1 MLRLQTLGAIS
12 LEGADQ
18 PRLTSRRKELVLLA
32 YLARRG
38 PRPLSRAEAA
48 TLFWQDREDQR
59 ARQSLR
65 QALLELRGVV
75 GPALGTEADA
85 IVLAA
90 SALEVDATC
99 FEADLDRGDLRAAV
113 SRWRGDFL
121 PGAEDIGG
129 EDLRVWL
136 EAEREGLRRRLRSA
150 LTRLVDDAERRGAWA
165 EGVADAAHWV
175 EWLPLDE
182 DGHLRLLRLL
192 DRSGRSG
199 EALSRYAALR
209 ARLASMEVP
218 PSAALE
224 QLGRTL
230 ERSAA
235 SAPAPR
241 AGSAALFTPEL
252 AGRDAALA
260 ELEAAWRAAG
270 DGRSSVILIEGEAG
284 IGKTRLCEAFLRRL
298 ERDHRPPPVFRAEA
312 GEQSASIR
320 LGVPSQLAAGMASA
334 PGLGGAPAAALARL
348 SAVAAA
354 VRERFPAIEP
364 VKGDAR
370 SLGHALRDALAAVSD
385 EGPVVVL
392 VDDLPRAD
400 AASLEAVH
408 ALLERLPRGVLLV
421 ATGRT
426 GEDEPRLA
434 LPAESAIRRLKLQPL
449 SRSEVEAVVGSILE
463 LSPEDRAHLAARLHD
478 QGGGNPFYIV
488 ELVSALADEG
498 ALAPTDRGAWRLTD
512 REGRLPL
519 PPTVR
524 EVIARRVARLTPP
537 GRAALEA
544 AAVLALPFD
553 RSLLS
558 EVSGGSPV
566 EIESGLEELILH
578 RLVRDADGPGR
589 YQFAHELVRRHVDGT
604 VPPRRSEEL
613 SARAIGALERRVD
626 EDEQVEAALRYHRTR
641 AAAITSASKRRGW
654 RRLALAGGLAGA
666 GALGLWLW
674 SRGGAPPPPSTIAVM
689 PFAVSGSGE
698 LAYLRDGMAT
708 LLSSELDGAG
718 SLRSAD
724 PRAVAGVA
732 AQVGTPSPGVSEGAR
747 VAERIGAGTYVIGD
761 IVEGGGRLRIK
772 AAAYRRGQPGM
783 AVTRAEIEGTTGQLF
798 ELVDA
803 VAARLLAGLAQGPYE
818 QLTRVAATATGSLP
832 ALKDYLDG
840 EQLFRSG
847 AFHQAAR
854 AFQRAATED
863 TTFAL
868 AYYWL
873 SVAAWWADDSK
884 AIDTAAA
891 RAVRY
896 GARLAERDRRLFH
909 AWSSFLNGDAAA
921 AGREYREIVALEP
934 ENVEAWL
941 QLGEVLFHSGPRRGD
956 PVAAA
961 RPAFERVLFF
971 EPEHTSALLHLAR
984 IAATERRWAD
994 LDSLSRRILQLSPTG
1009 EWAVEIKALR
1019 SSATQDQ
1026 DGLRQVLGELRTAPE
1041 GRVWN
1046 TARYV
1051 AVAAQSLTGAEAI
1064 VSLLTDETRPAE
1076 VRAFGHLA
1084 RAHLELAQ
1092 GRVRA
1097 ARAELQ
1103 QAEALDR
1110 IPASGAP
1117 CARGAP
1123 AVPAGRHRDPPFARR
1138 APQARGA
1145 TRGPG
1150 EPGDQSPGQSAR
1162 RRPPGAPRLSARRAG
1177 PSPRRHGGGGR
1188 AARRAAGGSRRPG
1201 GGDGRKRRRGQ
1212 PSSPARSPG
1221 RPSRGSR
1228 EGARGRPPTRGQG
1241 RADRWLAV
1249 LLAGAG
1255 AVHVRRRAGAAGPAA
1270 RGGALVRLLL
1280 EQLDLRPGLPGPGI
1294 DRARRHRRAHGTTAR
1309 SRRALPP
1316 GARDLGR
1323 ARSRAAPAG
1332 RLGAAGAPPAL
1343 GAAVMSRSRKQY
1355 LSRGRKQA
1363 EMIARQW
1370 HGRVR
1375 SSDADAYYDYLLDT
1389 GLMDY
1394 RQTPGNRGVQVL
1406 RRRDGD
1412 VVHYLLTTLWDSWD
1426 SIKAFAGED
1435 VERARYYPEDTRFLL
1450 ELEPTVSHFEVLG
1463 E

>member
-209 ARLASMEVP
+209 TRLASMEVP

-449 SRSEVEAVVGSILE
+449 SRSEVEAVIGSILE

-666 GALGLWLW
+666 GALGFWLW
-674 SRGGAPPPPSTIAVM
+674 SRGGAAAPPSTIAVM

-732 AQVGTPSPGVSEGAR
+732 AQVGAPSPGVSEGAR

-761 IVEGGGRLRIK
+761 IVEGGGRMRIK
-772 AAAYRRGQPGM
+772 AAAYRRGQPGWRSRGRRSREP
-783 AVTRAEIEGTTGQLF
+783 RASSSSSWTPWRP
-798 ELVDA
+798 
-803 VAARLLAGLAQGPYE
+803 AAGRAGAGPV
-818 QLTRVAATATGSLP
+818 RAAHPGRGHR
-832 ALKDYLDG
+832 DG
-840 EQLFRSG
+840 L
-847 AFHQAAR
+847 AAR
-854 AFQRAATED
+854 AQGLPRRRAA
-863 TTFAL
+863 L
-868 AYYWL
+868 
-873 SVAAWWADDSK
+873 
-884 AIDTAAA
+884 
-891 RAVRY
+891 
-896 GARLAERDRRLFH
+896 
-909 AWSSFLNGDAAA
+909 
-921 AGREYREIVALEP
+921 P
-934 ENVEAWL
+934 
-941 QLGEVLFHSGPRRGD
+941 
-956 PVAAA
+956 
-961 RPAFERVLFF
+961 
-971 EPEHTSALLHLAR
+971 
-984 IAATERRWAD
+984 ERRV
-994 LDSLSRRILQLSPTG
+994 P
-1009 EWAVEIKALR
+1009 
-1019 SSATQDQ
+1019 
-1026 DGLRQVLGELRTAPE
+1026 P
-1041 GRVWN
+1041 GRP
-1046 TARYV
+1046 R
-1051 AVAAQSLTGAEAI
+1051 
-1064 VSLLTDETRPAE
+1064 
-1076 VRAFGHLA
+1076 
-1084 RAHLELAQ
+1084 
-1092 GRVRA
+1092 
-1097 ARAELQ
+1097 
-1103 QAEALDR
+1103 
-1110 IPASGAP
+1110 
-1117 CARGAP
+1117 
-1123 AVPAGRHRDPPFARR
+1123 VPAGGHRGHDV
-1138 APQARGA
+1138 
-1145 TRGPG
+1145 
-1150 EPGDQSPGQSAR
+1150 
-1162 RRPPGAPRLSARRAG
+1162 RAG
-1177 PSPRRHGGGGR
+1177 LLLALGGR
-1188 AARRAAGGSRRPG
+1188 LVGRRLE
-1201 GGDGRKRRRGQ
+1201 GDR
-1212 PSSPARSPG
+1212 
-1221 RPSRGSR
+1221 
-1228 EGARGRPPTRGQG
+1228 
-1241 RADRWLAV
+1241 
-1249 LLAGAG
+1249 
-1255 AVHVRRRAGAAGPAA
+1255 HRRRAGGPLRRPSGGAGPAA
-1270 RGGALVRLLL
+1270 VPRLVVVPQRRRGR
-1280 EQLDLRPGLPGPGI
+1280 R
-1294 DRARRHRRAHGTTAR
+1294 RARVPARSWPWSPRTSRHGCSSGRCCSTPAPAAAIRWRRRGPRSSGCCSSSRSIPARCCTSPGSPRPSGAGPISIRSAAASSSSVRPASGPWR
-1309 SRRALPP
+1309 SRRSAPPPPRTKTVCARSSESFGPRPRGGCGTPP
-1316 GARDLGR
+1316 GT
-1323 ARSRAAPAG
+1323 
-1332 RLGAAGAPPAL
+1332 
-1343 GAAVMSRSRKQY
+1343 SRSR
-1355 LSRGRKQA
+1355 
-1363 EMIARQW
+1363 
-1370 HGRVR
+1370 
-1375 SSDADAYYDYLLDT
+1375 
-1389 GLMDY
+1389 
-1394 RQTPGNRGVQVL
+1394 P
-1406 RRRDGD
+1406 
-1412 VVHYLLTTLWDSWD
+1412 
-1426 SIKAFAGED
+1426 
-1435 VERARYYPEDTRFLL
+1435 RA
-1450 ELEPTVSHFEVLG
+1450 
-1463 E
+1463 